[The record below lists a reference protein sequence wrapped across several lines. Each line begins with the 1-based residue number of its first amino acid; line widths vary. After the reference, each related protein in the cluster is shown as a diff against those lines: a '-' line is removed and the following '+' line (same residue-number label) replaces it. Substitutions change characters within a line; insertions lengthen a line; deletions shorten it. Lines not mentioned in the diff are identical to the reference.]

1 MTCIQCDKFNKCK
14 NENSLADYYGKD
26 LICNDV
32 EDVCEDFCR
41 TENPMNKVFK
51 EKAKMLDKQIVN
63 SDSVLSNKEGTDF
76 AISCDCGCKNT
87 IRIEKIIDE
96 TGNLISIGF
105 LTDNYYN
112 KQQTIWSIIKEK
124 VKKIKCILTNK
135 DFYHFEIILTN
146 DQFNEFREYIDRLDD
161 KNE

>member
-1 MTCIQCDKFNKCK
+1 MTCIECDKFNKCK
-14 NENSLADYYGKD
+14 DENSITQYYGKR
-26 LICNDV
+26 ICCNNV
-32 EDVCEDFCR
+32 EDKCGDFCR

-51 EKAKMLDKQIVN
+51 ERAKMLDKQIVN
-63 SDSVLSNKEGTDF
+63 SDSVLSNKEGTEF

-87 IRIEKIIDE
+87 IRIEKNIYDE
-96 TGNLISIGF
+96 VGISF

-124 VKKIKCILTNK
+124 FQKIKCILTNK
-135 DFYHFEIILTN
+135 DFYHFEIILTK
-146 DQFNEFREYIDRLDD
+146 DQFHEFREYIDRLDD

>member
-14 NENSLADYYGKD
+14 DENSITRYYLED
-26 LICNDV
+26 IARNDV
-32 EDVCEDFCR
+32 EDVCGDFCR

-87 IRIEKIIDE
+87 IRIEKNIYDE
-96 TGNLISIGF
+96 VGISF

-124 VKKIKCILTNK
+124 FEKIKCILTNK
-135 DFYHFEIILTN
+135 DYYYFEIILTK

-161 KNE
+161 KEN